1 MSKTVKRAIF
11 PVAGLGTRFLPAT
24 KAIPKEMMP
33 VVDKPILQY
42 AVEAARSAGIEEFIF
57 VTSKGKTAL
66 EDHFDRNVELEWTLE
81 NRGKTKFL
89 DAVRN
94 AVIPSG
100 DVVFTRQHE
109 PLGLGHAIWCARKH
123 IGNEPFAVIL
133 PDELVLSEQP
143 VLKQMV
149 DNYTGGAVI
158 GVADVPHDET
168 HKYGILDVDSD
179 NGDYILAKGLV
190 EKPAPGEAPSNVS
203 ITGPY
208 ILPPEIM
215 DFLSQKKQDAS
226 GEIQLTDSIAQLIGQ
241 HPVQGFRY
249 DGVRYDC
256 GSMGGFVRANI
267 AFAMERPELRDE
279 LEVFLREQLERME
292 KQKVA

>member
-1 MSKTVKRAIF
+1 MSKPIKRAIF

-24 KAIPKEMMP
+24 KAIPKEMLP

-42 AVEAARSAGIEEFIF
+42 AVEAARAAGIEEFIF

-81 NRGKTKFL
+81 SRGKTDFL
-89 DAVRN
+89 DVVRD

-133 PDELVLSEQP
+133 PDELVLSKEP

-149 DNYTGGAVI
+149 EGYESGAVL
-158 GVADVPHDET
+158 GVADISREET
-168 HKYGILDVDSD
+168 HKYGILDVESD
-179 NGDYILAKGLV
+179 DGKYVIAKGLV
-190 EKPAPGEAPSNVS
+190 EKPAPADAPSTVS

-208 ILPPEIM
+208 ILPAEIM
-215 DFLSQKKQDAS
+215 DFLSEKKHGS
-226 GEIQLTDSIAQLIGQ
+226 GGEIQLTDSIARLIGQ
-241 HPVQGFRY
+241 QPVKGFRY
-249 DGVRYDC
+249 EGVRYDC

-279 LEVFLREQLERME
+279 LESFIAQQLNSI
-292 KQKVA
+292 QKRKAS

>member
-1 MSKTVKRAIF
+1 MTIRVKRAVF

-24 KAIPKEMMP
+24 KAIPKEMLP

-42 AVEAARSAGIEEFIF
+42 AVESARAAGIEEFIF

-66 EDHFDRNVELEWTLE
+66 EDHFDRNYELEATLE
-81 NRGKTKFL
+81 ERGKTSFL
-89 DAVRN
+89 EIVRN

-109 PLGLGHAIWCARKH
+109 ALGLGHAIWCARKH

-133 PDELVLSEQP
+133 PDELVLSKEP

-149 DNYTGGAVI
+149 DAYDGGAVL
-158 GVADVPHDET
+158 GVADVPREQT
-168 HKYGILDVDSD
+168 HKYGILDVESD
-179 NGDYILAKGLV
+179 NGTSIVAKGLV
-190 EKPAPGEAPSNVS
+190 EKPDPFVAPSNVS

-208 ILPPEIM
+208 ILPPEVM
-215 DFLSQKKQDAS
+215 DHLSNKKKGTG
-226 GEIQLTDSIAQLIGQ
+226 GEIQLTDAIASLIGKQ
-241 HPVQGFRY
+241 PVKGYRY

-256 GSMGGFVRANI
+256 GSMAGFVKANL
-267 AFAMERPELRDE
+267 AFAMERPELRQE
-279 LEVFLREQLERME
+279 LKMFLEEYAI
-292 KQKVA
+292 K